1 MFCTAMDYIILRNL
15 FISRFAEVKEHQ
27 LFQNPYTNTKYPT
40 NVGHKNTIYIYIVRV
55 LHWVYGIS
63 FSIYYISLSVPTTGS
78 AYGRQHYEVN

>member
-27 LFQNPYTNTKYPT
+27 LFQNPHKNTKYPT
-40 NVGHKNTIYIYIVRV
+40 IISHKNTIY
-55 LHWVYGIS
+55 IS

>member
-40 NVGHKNTIYIYIVRV
+40 NVGHKNTIYIYI
-55 LHWVYGIS
+55 YIS